1 MHRHSIALRAGSSTF
16 DEGLEFAR
24 YLDTAA
30 EGFFRFML
38 GKQVASV
45 VATAYTRPDNDYS
58 FQNVTFAE
66 LDGVIVGMA
75 SGYTAEQRR
84 SFSAHPFKQAAGYRA
99 MRTRAVSLLL
109 APLLQVLE
117 TIADGDFYLQA
128 IATDQRVRGRGVGSA
143 LMNFMEERAC
153 ASGSSRLCLDVS
165 AKNEGAR
172 KMYEH
177 RGMTVDSRWPKHLVI
192 PGFRLLRM
200 TKTLRVSGRGAG

>member
-1 MHRHSIALRAGSSTF
+1 
-16 DEGLEFAR
+16 
-24 YLDTAA
+24 
-30 EGFFRFML
+30 
-38 GKQVASV
+38 
-45 VATAYTRPDNDYS
+45 
-58 FQNVTFAE
+58 
-66 LDGVIVGMA
+66 
-75 SGYTAEQRR
+75 
-84 SFSAHPFKQAAGYRA
+84 

-128 IATDQRVRGRGVGSA
+128 IATDQRARGRGVGSA

-200 TKTLRVSGRGAG
+200 TKAL